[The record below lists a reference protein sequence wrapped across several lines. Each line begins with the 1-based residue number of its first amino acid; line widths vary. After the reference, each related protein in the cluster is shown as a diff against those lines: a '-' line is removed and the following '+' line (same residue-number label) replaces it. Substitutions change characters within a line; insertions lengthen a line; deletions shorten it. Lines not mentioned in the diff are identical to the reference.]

1 MKSHHP
7 SGFKVDGFISND
19 NQIAGTYLHGLFDT
33 PEGVSE
39 LITWLAPNSQINPI
53 DINLNREQQLSR
65 LANVVAENLDIEQI
79 INIYENFNLEA

>member
-1 MKSHHP
+1 MACSIP
-7 SGFKVDGFISND
+7 
-19 NQIAGTYLHGLFDT
+19 

-39 LITWLAPNSQINPI
+39 LITWLATNNQIKPI

-79 INIYENFNLEA
+79 INIYENFNLET